1 MGKKAELSAKD
12 SATET
17 LKKFLNSLYSHNY
30 WWKNFIWSKNITRMS
45 IASANIDLKYSSKKY
60 LLYFI

>member
-30 WWKNFIWSKNITRMS
+30 
-45 IASANIDLKYSSKKY
+45 
-60 LLYFI
+60 